1 MDFTRRKISV
11 ANSTLVMEGKIDDE
25 WHVCY
30 SQFTPDGGPFIELT
44 I

>member
-1 MDFTRRKISV
+1 
-11 ANSTLVMEGKIDDE
+11 VMEGKIDDE

-44 I
+44 IWKPKLELHAFR